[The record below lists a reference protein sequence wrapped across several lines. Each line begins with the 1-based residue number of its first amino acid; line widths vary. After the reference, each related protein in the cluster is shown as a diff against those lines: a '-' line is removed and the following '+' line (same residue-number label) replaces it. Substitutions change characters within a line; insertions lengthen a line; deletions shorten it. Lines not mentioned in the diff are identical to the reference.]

1 MIQSAAHLARFF
13 LPACRSLISLCDLSI
28 ALNSGSA
35 KRVTDRFVALRY
47 SGRGKQRGLATES
60 MDINSANVDSAAN
73 VTRTLVGPKATR
85 KRSLAGI
92 RPWTW
97 FVIDYAMAYASSTL
111 AFALT
116 PYALIAVKGD
126 HVGQLGFS
134 FGAALMVA
142 VVAHIAGLHELNQK
156 KRSFGLLA
164 RCFFVSL
171 IAVVLINAELLF
183 VHYLTVGRLIT
194 VFTLL
199 GCTVGL
205 FALRALIVGLA
216 ERNTFVAALVG
227 SNDFIEHSMGFL
239 GDKKAGGVKII
250 SLDLSENPGIDLR
263 QWATLNGVDQVVV
276 DVDDPLA
283 PSQSDLLKLLDGT
296 LTVSRFTSFVEN
308 LYEKVPTQHISA
320 QWIIDSQSE
329 HESLYKSTMKRVFDC
344 VIASIALILSLPFV
358 LIAAIAIKLESPG
371 PIIFRQERVGQYGET
386 FTMLKLRSMRSDAEK
401 DGAQY
406 AQEGD
411 ARVTRIGKFL
421 RSSRIDEAPQ
431 LINVLLGHMSLVG
444 PRPERPEF
452 TSKLESNIQFF
463 VHRLMVKPGITGWAQ
478 INADYAVS
486 EEDSVN
492 KLSYDLYYVKMLSFA
507 MDLRILLR
515 TISRFSAGAR

>member
-1 MIQSAAHLARFF
+1 MEA
-13 LPACRSLISLCDLSI
+13 DT
-28 ALNSGSA
+28 
-35 KRVTDRFVALRY
+35 V
-47 SGRGKQRGLATES
+47 
-60 MDINSANVDSAAN
+60 N
-73 VTRTLVGPKATR
+73 VTSNVSRTFVGRKPAR

-97 FVIDYAMAYASSTL
+97 FVIDYAIAYASATL
-111 AFALT
+111 AFTLT
-116 PYALIAVKGD
+116 PYGLTDVQQE

-142 VVAHIAGLHELNQK
+142 LMAHVAGLHELNQRK
-156 KRSFGLLA
+156 KSFGLFA

-171 IAVVLINAELLF
+171 IALVLINAELLF

-194 VFTLL
+194 TFTLL
-199 GCTVGL
+199 GCTFGL
-205 FALRALIVGLA
+205 FALRAMLFGMA
-216 ERNTFVAALVG
+216 ERNTYVVALVG
-227 SNDFIEHSMGFL
+227 STNYIEHGLNFL
-239 GDKKAGGVKII
+239 GSDKPGAVEIV
-250 SLDLSENPGIDLR
+250 SLDLDEHPGVDIKD
-263 QWATLNGVDQVVV
+263 WAAENGVDQVVV
-276 DVDDPLA
+276 DVDDPLT
-283 PSQSDLLKLLDGT
+283 PSQNELLKLIDGR
-296 LTVSRFTSFVEN
+296 LAVSRFTSFVEN
-308 LYEKVPTQHISA
+308 LYEKVPTQHITA

-329 HESLYKSTMKRVFDC
+329 HESLYKSTMKRVFDI
-344 VIASIALILSLPFV
+344 VIASIALVLSLPFV

-371 PIIFRQERVGQYGET
+371 PVIFKQQRVGQYGQR
-386 FTMLKLRSMRSDAEK
+386 FTMFKLRSMRTDAEK

-406 AQEGD
+406 AQQGD
-411 ARVTRIGKFL
+411 ARVTRVGQFL

-431 LINVLLGHMSLVG
+431 LINVLAGNMSLVG

-452 TSKLESNIQFF
+452 TGKLESNIRFF

-507 MDLRILLR
+507 MDVRILLR

>member
-1 MIQSAAHLARFF
+1 MES
-13 LPACRSLISLCDLSI
+13 ST
-28 ALNSGSA
+28 A
-35 KRVTDRFVALRY
+35 KL
-47 SGRGKQRGLATES
+47 
-60 MDINSANVDSAAN
+60 DSATTASG
-73 VTRTLVGPKATR
+73 TLVNPKVTR

-97 FVIDYAMAYASSTL
+97 FVIDYAIAYASATL
-111 AFALT
+111 AFTLT
-116 PYALIAVKGD
+116 PHGLIAVKGD

-142 VVAHIAGLHELNQK
+142 VVAHIAGLHELNQR

-164 RCFFVSL
+164 RCFYVSL

-183 VHYLTVGRLIT
+183 VHYFTVGRLIT
-194 VFTLL
+194 AFTLL
-199 GCTVGL
+199 GCTFGL
-205 FALRALIVGLA
+205 FALRALIVGMA
-216 ERNTFVAALVG
+216 ERNTYVAALVG
-227 SNDFIEHSMGFL
+227 STDFIKHSLGFL
-239 GDKKAGGVKII
+239 GNDKTGGVKII
-250 SLDLSENPGIDLR
+250 SLDLSEHPGTDLR
-263 QWATLNGVDQVVV
+263 QWAMINGVDQVVV
-276 DVDDPLA
+276 DVDDPLT
-283 PSQSDLLKLLDGT
+283 PSQNDLLKLLDGT
-296 LTVSRFTSFVEN
+296 LTVSRFTRFVEN
-308 LYEKVPTQHISA
+308 LYEKVPTQNITA

-329 HESLYKSTMKRVFDC
+329 HEGLYKSTMKRVFDC
-344 VIASIALILSLPFV
+344 VIASFALVLYLPFV

-371 PIIFRQERVGQYGET
+371 PIIFRQKRVGQYGRT
-386 FTMLKLRSMRSDAEK
+386 FTMFKLRSMRSDAEK

-411 ARVTRIGKFL
+411 DRVTRVGQFL
-421 RSSRIDEAPQ
+421 RNSRIDEAPQ
-431 LINVLLGHMSLVG
+431 LINVLAGHMSLVG

-452 TSKLESNIQFF
+452 TDELESNIQFF

-486 EEDSVN
+486 EEDSIN

-507 MDLRILLR
+507 MDVRILLR